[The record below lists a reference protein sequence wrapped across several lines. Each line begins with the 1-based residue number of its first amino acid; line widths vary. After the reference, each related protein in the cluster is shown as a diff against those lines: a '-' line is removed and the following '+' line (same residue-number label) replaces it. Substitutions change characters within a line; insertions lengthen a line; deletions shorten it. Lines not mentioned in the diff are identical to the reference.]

1 MSELSPEILTLIMAV
16 VILVG
21 ILVGFP
27 IAFVFGTISLVLGY
41 LVFGTA
47 VFPLI
52 YMRIFDMMTNYL
64 LLAVPLFV
72 FMGVMLHHA
81 GLAEKLYNVLYLWFG
96 NTRGGLAIV
105 TILVGI
111 TIAKT
116 VGIIAASI
124 AMLSVTGLPAM
135 LKRNYSK
142 SLASGTVC
150 ASGCLGILIPPSIM
164 LVTYGMMAGLS
175 VGRLF
180 FGAII
185 PGLILSGTYLIYVVV
200 RCYLQPAIAPAA
212 PPEERASIAPTR
224 KILMFITAVVPIA
237 VVILSVLGVIF
248 FGIAPPTE
256 AAAIGGF
263 VAMLLATAHG
273 RFNFGVL
280 KEAVTATIRIS
291 AFIFLFIAMAM
302 VFTSVF
308 LGFGG
313 GAVVTGIILGAPGG
327 EWGIFAAIMFM
338 VFVLGMFLDWL
349 PILFIIVPIATPIAA
364 DLGFDSIWFAIMVCT
379 NLQMCFMT
387 PPFAGGIFI
396 TRGLAPPEVTTGD
409 IIRGVLPFV
418 GLVIVVL
425 GLLVAFPELVT
436 WLPNQMIR

>member
-1 MSELSPEILTLIMAV
+1 MIELSPEILTLIMAV
-16 VILVG
+16 AILGG
-21 ILVGFP
+21 ILLGFP

-41 LVFGTA
+41 LVWGTA

-81 GLAEKLYNVLYLWFG
+81 GLAEKMYNALYLWFG
-96 NTRGGLAIV
+96 NARGGLAIV
-105 TILVGI
+105 TGMVGF
-111 TIAKT
+111 TMAKT

-124 AMLSVTGLPAM
+124 AMLSAVGLPAM

-150 ASGCLGILIPPSIM
+150 ASGCLGIFIPPSIM
-164 LVTYGMMAGLS
+164 LVTYGLMAGLS

-185 PGLILSGTYLIYVVV
+185 PGIILSGIYLIYIAI
-200 RCYLQPAIAPAA
+200 RCYLQPDIAPAA
-212 PPEERASIAPTR
+212 PLEERTSISFRR
-224 KILMFITAVVPIA
+224 KIVMLISAVVPIA
-237 VVILSVLGVIF
+237 IVILSVLGVIF

-256 AAAIGGF
+256 AAAIGSLT
-263 VAMLLATAHG
+263 AMLLAIAHG
-273 RFNFGVL
+273 RFNFEVL
-280 KEAVTATIRIS
+280 KKAVTETIRVC
-291 AFIFLFIAMAM
+291 AFIFLFIAMAKA
-302 VFTSVF
+302 FTSVF

-313 GAVVTGIILGAPGG
+313 GEVVAEAILAAPGG
-327 EWGIFAAIMFM
+327 EWGIFATIMFIT
-338 VFVLGMFLDWL
+338 FALGMFMDWL
-349 PILFIIVPIATPIAA
+349 PVLFIIVPIATPIAA
-364 DLGFDSIWFAIMVCT
+364 DLGFDPIWFAIMVCI

-396 TRGLAPPEVTTGD
+396 TKGLAPPEVSTGD

-418 GLVIVVL
+418 GLVIVTL
-425 GLLVAFPELVT
+425 GILVAFPELVT
-436 WLPNQMIR
+436 WLPNAMIR